1 MGTLPLETLQQIFKL
16 ACTDGGYTGHALS
29 LVSKGIRAAARAARF
44 HSISLIASPHH
55 LQLFVALYERECDP
69 ALGDK
74 PRIQHLHVAFP
85 VTEHEPQ
92 EGTSRNG
99 TAVSYASISIA
110 NYPGPTTYEDYLS
123 EAQTLFRL
131 ITPDLVTLVVQ
142 CGFSIAGDLDLPIIE
157 HPFPQLLEVTFVGV
171 AQPLTLISRTDGTTA
186 APLFPAV
193 THLYIAPPFLCSTWH
208 SGLSLP
214 FWSTHAPFATHLGVS
229 CADDHAA
236 AIASAVGVPVEPEPN
251 DDSLDP
257 GAPSTP
263 TTVPGMPVYPT
274 VRHLLLQ
281 PGPGPVCH
289 MSCCWEASAR
299 YDCRMQVLR
308 EIERG
313 CEAAGLVVVE
323 AKVPEN
329 GLFLCYYEQ
338 ARRRWLERMNDDRD
352 EAGGWSG

>member
-1 MGTLPLETLQQIFKL
+1 MDTLPLETLQQIFKL
-16 ACTDGGYTGHALS
+16 ACTDGGYTGHTLS

-44 HSISLIASPHH
+44 HSISLIASPRH

-85 VTEHEPQ
+85 VTEHEQ
-92 EGTSRNG
+92 LEATSRNG

-110 NYPGPTTYEDYLS
+110 NHPGPTTYEDYLG

-142 CGFSIAGDLDLPIIE
+142 CGFSGAGDLDLPIIE
-157 HPFPQLLEVTFVGV
+157 HPFPHLLEVTFVGV
-171 AQPLTLISRTDGTTA
+171 AQPLTLVSR
-186 APLFPAV
+186 
-193 THLYIAPPFLCSTWH
+193 
-208 SGLSLP
+208 LSLP
-214 FWSTHAPFATHLGVS
+214 FWFTHAPFVTHLGVS

-236 AIASAVGVPVEPEPN
+236 AIASAIGVPVEPEPNPYGMWPFN

-263 TTVPGMPVYPT
+263 TTVPGVPAYPT

-281 PGPGPVCH
+281 PGPGPACH
-289 MSCCWEASAR
+289 MCCCGDAAAA
-299 YDCRMQVLR
+299 YDSRMQVLR

-313 CEAAGLVVVE
+313 SEVAGVMVVE
-323 AKVPEN
+323 AKAPEH
-329 GLFLCYYEQ
+329 GLFLRYYEP
-338 ARRRWLERMNDDRD
+338 ARRRWLERMNDGRD
-352 EAGGWSG
+352 EAGDWSG